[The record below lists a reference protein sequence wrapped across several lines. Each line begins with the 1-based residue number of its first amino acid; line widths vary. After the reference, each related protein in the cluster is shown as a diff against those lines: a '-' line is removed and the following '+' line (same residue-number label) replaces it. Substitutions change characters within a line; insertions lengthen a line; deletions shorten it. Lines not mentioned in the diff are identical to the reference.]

1 MKKIKYKNK
10 FYKGVWFCGMSGSG
24 KTYSSKYFKNRIK
37 NSIIIDGDDVRK
49 FISTDLDRT
58 INSRLIQIHRLLG
71 IALISIKSG
80 LIPIVSGVYMNN
92 KYANKISQNN
102 ILIIKVERDLK
113 FLKNH
118 KTYKNKKNVVGLDI
132 KYPKFDSI
140 VLFND
145 STIKY
150 NKILNKFLN

>member
-24 KTYSSKYFKNRIK
+24 KTYSSKYFKNSIK
-37 NSIIIDGDDVRK
+37 YSIIIDGDDVRK

-80 LIPIVSGVYMNN
+80 LVPIVSGVYMNS
-92 KYANKISQNN
+92 KYAKKISQNN

-118 KTYKNKKNVVGLDI
+118 KTYKNKKNVVGVDI

-150 NKILNKFLN
+150 NKILNKFIK